1 MGREKDIGAA
11 KINDG
16 GVNVGVRGRDVN
28 GAKMGEDMEANEGVE
43 GVERGGDDVKGC
55 GGRRKRVNPAVNNQV
70 LQRPA
75 LRGRRRGVKAAKA
88 KEDKSLSLYMEQW
101 LDSNPRRSRPEN

>member
-1 MGREKDIGAA
+1 MAGREKDIGAA
-11 KINDG
+11 KISDR
-16 GVNVGVRGRDVN
+16 GVNVGVRGRDVY
-28 GAKMGEDMEANEGVE
+28 GAKMETNEGVE
-43 GVERGGDDVKGC
+43 GVEGGGNDVKGG

-88 KEDKSLSLYMEQW
+88 KEEKSFSLYMEQW
-101 LDSNPRRSRPEN
+101 LDSNPRRSRTEN